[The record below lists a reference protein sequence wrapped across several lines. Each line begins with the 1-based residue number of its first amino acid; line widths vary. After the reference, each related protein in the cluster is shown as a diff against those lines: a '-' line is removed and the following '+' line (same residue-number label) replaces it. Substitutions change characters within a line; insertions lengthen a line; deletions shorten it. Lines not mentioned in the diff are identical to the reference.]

1 MHILNYITNA
11 LNEGMFCIGVF
22 LDLKKAFDVCSHDIL
37 LAKLQKMGIRGTTLD
52 WFKNYLSGRSQ
63 KVEIL
68 GTLSDPLD
76 LDISVIQGSILGPL
90 LFLCYINDFWT
101 VTRLFSVLFAD
112 DTTCLGKGKKL
123 NELTLFVN
131 TELQKIANWFRA
143 NKMAVNADKTK
154 FIVFRTRG
162 KIINPLDC
170 RVIYD
175 SNEIGMPANPN
186 LTYNIE
192 RIHNEGET
200 KNFKLLGILF
210 DEYLSFDAHI
220 NQLCSKISKSLF
232 CLNRVKNF
240 ITPDIRK
247 MLYFAMIHSHI
258 MYCICIY
265 SCANTTS
272 LNPLRI
278 KQKAAVRVIANAG
291 YRAHT
296 APLFAQQK
304 GEDM

>member
-1 MHILNYITNA
+1 
-11 LNEGMFCIGVF
+11 
-22 LDLKKAFDVCSHDIL
+22 
-37 LAKLQKMGIRGTTLD
+37 
-52 WFKNYLSGRSQ
+52 
-63 KVEIL
+63 VEIL

-186 LTYNIE
+186 LTYN
-192 RIHNEGET
+192 RTN
-200 KNFKLLGILF
+200 
-210 DEYLSFDAHI
+210 S
-220 NQLCSKISKSLF
+220 
-232 CLNRVKNF
+232 
-240 ITPDIRK
+240 
-247 MLYFAMIHSHI
+247 
-258 MYCICIY
+258 
-265 SCANTTS
+265 
-272 LNPLRI
+272 
-278 KQKAAVRVIANAG
+278 
-291 YRAHT
+291 
-296 APLFAQQK
+296 
-304 GEDM
+304 